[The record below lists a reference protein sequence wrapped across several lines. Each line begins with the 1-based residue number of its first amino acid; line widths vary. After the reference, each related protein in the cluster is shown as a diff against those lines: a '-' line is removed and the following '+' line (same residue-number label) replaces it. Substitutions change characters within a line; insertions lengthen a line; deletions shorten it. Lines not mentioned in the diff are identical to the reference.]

1 MDNPVIEK
9 ALGRWPD
16 FIVGD
21 KDDPYLLRWYIIPR
35 NKVFNIYLHKFCR
48 SDDDR
53 ALHDHPWL
61 FNCSIL
67 LRGSY
72 FEHRFKQRKNEYAR
86 STLPGITKKFR
97 NAFSFVF
104 RWRKSPHRVELMP
117 RVDIDTNGNRHYHPA
132 EQPCWT
138 IFITGPRVREWG
150 FYCPKGWRH
159 WKIFVADTDTGN
171 TTGRGCE

>member
-1 MDNPVIEK
+1 MNNPDIEQ

-21 KDDPYLLRWYIIPR
+21 TENPYLLRWFIIPR
-35 NKVFNIYLHKFCR
+35 NRFFNIYLHKFCR

-67 LRGSY
+67 IDGAY
-72 FEHRFKQRKNEYAR
+72 YEHFLNGK
-86 STLPGITKKFR
+86 KKFR
-97 NAFSFVF
+97 RAGTLSGLKF
-104 RWRKSPHRVELMP
+104 RFGKAPHRVQLLENSFTTLE
-117 RVDIDTNGNRHYHPA
+117 N
-132 EQPCWT
+132 PCWT

-159 WKIFVADTDTGN
+159 WKMFVANTDTGN

>member
-1 MDNPVIEK
+1 MDNAAIEK

-21 KDDPYLLRWYIIPR
+21 KDNPYLLRWFLIPR
-35 NKVFNIYLHKFCR
+35 NRFFNIYLHKFCR

-67 LRGSY
+67 LKGSY
-72 FEHRFKQRKNEYAR
+72 LEHRFKQRNNEYVR
-86 STLPGITKKFR
+86 STLPGTFKR
-97 NAFSFVF
+97 DRRALSCVF
-104 RWRKSPHRVELMP
+104 RWGKSPHRVQLIQQPDSNTDASM
-117 RVDIDTNGNRHYHPA
+117 HPVP